1 MLSVYALPVVCLN
14 NVYNNF
20 PSFFHKIW
28 YYAKYSFLSVY
39 KAAATVATHSIYFFQ
54 EYLYLIFFFFKK
66 HSLLRYQQ
74 LTDISCIDSVSAK
87 NRFILN
93 YYLLSFLNS
102 DRLSFS
108 LELQELDTP
117 YSISPLFKGAN

>member
-74 LTDISCIDSVSAK
+74 LTDISFIVSVSAK